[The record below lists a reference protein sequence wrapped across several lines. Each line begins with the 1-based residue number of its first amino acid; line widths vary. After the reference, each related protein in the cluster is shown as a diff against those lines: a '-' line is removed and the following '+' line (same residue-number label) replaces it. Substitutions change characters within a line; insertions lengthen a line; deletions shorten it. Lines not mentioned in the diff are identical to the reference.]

1 MVKPFNDF
9 MQTTSEEHLD
19 HIKSVSRHI
28 KGIDCIQ
35 GRNLTGVMPV
45 KGHFA
50 RQKHT
55 SNKNARQVT
64 YKVYIFPFHVK
75 GP

>member
-1 MVKPFNDF
+1 MKTKHMNK
-9 MQTTSEEHLD
+9 H
-19 HIKSVSRHI
+19 
-28 KGIDCIQ
+28 Q

-50 RQKHT
+50 RKKHT
-55 SNKNARQVT
+55 PNKNARQVT

>member
-1 MVKPFNDF
+1 M
-9 MQTTSEEHLD
+9 
-19 HIKSVSRHI
+19 
-28 KGIDCIQ
+28 Q

-50 RQKHT
+50 RKKHT
-55 SNKNARQVT
+55 PNKNARQVT